1 MIPVNPP
8 NRKVTR
14 NPITQSIGVSKVTWP
29 LYMVPIQLKN
39 LTPVGTP
46 IRKVINEKNGK
57 RTWPVANIWTA
68 HTETDNAAIAIV
80 AAIKPLYPK
89 IGLRLKTGRISVAIP
104 KKGSAKI

>member
-8 NRKVTR
+8 NKKVTK
-14 NPITQSIGVSKVTWP
+14 NPKTKSIGVSNEIEP
-29 LYMVPIQLKN
+29 RHIVPIQLTN

-46 IRKVINEKNGK
+46 IKNVINEKNGNK
-57 RTWPVANIWTA
+57 TCPLANIWCA
-68 HTETDNAAIAIV
+68 QTDTDKAEIAMV

-104 KKGSAKI
+104 KNGRAKI